1 MDGGKVWVRPDVE
14 IRPCVLLGALCQL
27 CLPTYTLASRGQAL
41 PGKLCRCSALTKVAL
56 DFISDMTIMIFDFIC
71 QDFYQGQNVTEAMQG
86 TFPCFQV
93 NCEVS
98 RNNV

>member
-27 CLPTYTLASRGQAL
+27 CLPPHTLASRGQAL
-41 PGKLCRCSALTKVAL
+41 PGKLCRCSALTKVNL
-56 DFISDMTIMIFDFIC
+56 VFISDMTNTIFDFIC

-86 TFPCFQV
+86 TFQCFQV

-98 RNNV
+98 RNIV